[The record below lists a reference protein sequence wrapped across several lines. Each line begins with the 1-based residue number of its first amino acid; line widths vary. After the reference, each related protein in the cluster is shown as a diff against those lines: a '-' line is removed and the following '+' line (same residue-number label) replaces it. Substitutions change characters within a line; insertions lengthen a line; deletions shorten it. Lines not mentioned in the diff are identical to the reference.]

1 MAGWRVG
8 GVAGMARPGKQ
19 LSTGGKKKK
28 HEPSSR
34 QHIQGGGD
42 RSIT

>member
-19 LSTGGKKKK
+19 LSTGGKKK

>member
-19 LSTGGKKKK
+19 LSTGGKKTNMNQVQGNT
-28 HEPSSR
+28 SR
-34 QHIQGGGD
+34 EAGIGQ
-42 RSIT
+42 